1 MSLGTNLGDKEKNL
15 RDAVHKI
22 EEQIGKV
29 ISLSAF
35 YMTAPWGFESD
46 NSFLNAAV
54 CIETELL
61 PLEVLQKTQEI
72 ERELGRTHKSTG
84 GVYSD
89 RLIDIDLL
97 MYDDLILSA
106 TSPSGAE
113 LNLPHPLMA
122 ERDFV
127 MKHTISFLAKPSTSF
142 SWFSLRGMIGLP
154 VTLKTITFPVCSA
167 CGAFPFIISMMTS
180 SFSELYSAQYFSSLV
195 IFSSKAHISSSSP
208 STLMTLPRATIR
220 SFGYKALINCMLALF
235 TP

>member
-29 ISLSAF
+29 IFLSAF

-72 ERELGRTHKSTG
+72 ERELGRTYKSTG

-106 TSPSGAE
+106 TSSSGAE

-127 MKHTISFLAKPSTSF
+127 MRPMAEIAPELVHPVLGKTM
-142 SWFSLRGMIGLP
+142 SLLLSLLIGDKL
-154 VTLKTITFPVCSA
+154 
-167 CGAFPFIISMMTS
+167 
-180 SFSELYSAQYFSSLV
+180 
-195 IFSSKAHISSSSP
+195 
-208 STLMTLPRATIR
+208 R
-220 SFGYKALINCMLALF
+220 
-235 TP
+235 